1 MITNISRID
10 YTNKFLKQLK
20 KAPVKIRAAFRKR
33 LETFI
38 SNPQDKILRNH
49 VLKGT
54 MYGYR
59 SINVTGDWRAL
70 YSEQQQNGKEI
81 IVFEML
87 GTHSQL
93 YQ

>member
-1 MITNISRID
+1 MKI
-10 YTNKFLKQLK
+10 KFSKK
-20 KAPVKIRAAFRKR
+20 FGKNYDKAPEKIRKAFHKR
-33 LETFI
+33 LNIFLN
-38 SNPQDKILRNH
+38 NPQDKILRNH